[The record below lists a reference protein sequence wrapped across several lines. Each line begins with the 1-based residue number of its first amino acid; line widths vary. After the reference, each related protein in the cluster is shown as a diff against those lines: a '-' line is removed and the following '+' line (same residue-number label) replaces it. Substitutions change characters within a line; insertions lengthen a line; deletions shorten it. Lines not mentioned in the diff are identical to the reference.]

1 MTTLKHKRTPKHN
14 RKPKP
19 MSKDVLFTNWVR
31 EYLYACFEHRE
42 VQVLPKHQRELENF
56 LF

>member
-1 MTTLKHKRTPKHN
+1 
-14 RKPKP
+14 